1 MDTEGEILKGKIDSY
16 DEETGMGYIETEDGD
31 LYYLHESEFIGDDDN
46 LKPGDQVEFVEEIDS
61 DDLIALDV
69 KKVTSSS

>member
-1 MDTEGEILKGKIDSY
+1 MDTEGEIQKGKIESY
-16 DEETGMGYIETEDGD
+16 DEETGMGYIETDGGD
-31 LYYLHESEFIGDDDN
+31 LYYLHESEIIGDDDN
-46 LKPGDQVEFVEEIDS
+46 LKPGDQIEFVPDVDS